1 MASTCN
7 VPTVAFL
14 LYSSCCRAEALW
26 CESPPPPQ
34 LLADAYQGE
43 VQQLLPWICRFW
55 NRDTAL
61 GAPKTISSVL
71 PLAVLRALTGSIS
84 TQPCCG

>member
-1 MASTCN
+1 M
-7 VPTVAFL
+7 
-14 LYSSCCRAEALW
+14 
-26 CESPPPPQ
+26 SPLPPPQ